1 MDIARRIEGA
11 INDYYREDGLWEA
24 VMATAPT
31 IDEEGWWNLAITIKA
46 TEEEEEA
53 TEVGITVYYQ
63 ERRSGVEIEI
73 DNFED
78 TEGITEGLEQ
88 YLREE
93 AGRGQI

>member
-1 MDIARRIEGA
+1 MDIARRIEEA
-11 INDYYREDGLWEA
+11 INDYYRDDDLWEA
-24 VMATAPT
+24 AMAAAPT

-46 TEEEEEA
+46 TEEEEA

-78 TEGITEGLEQ
+78 FQGITEGLEQ
-88 YLREE
+88 YLQEE